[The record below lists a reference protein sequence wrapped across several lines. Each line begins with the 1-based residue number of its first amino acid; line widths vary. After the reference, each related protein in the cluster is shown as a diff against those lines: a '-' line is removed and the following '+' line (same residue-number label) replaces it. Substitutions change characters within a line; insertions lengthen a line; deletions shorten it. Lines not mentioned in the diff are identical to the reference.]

1 MGAMARGTM
10 RHFIAV
16 GRRAAIAASAILLLA
31 AVPARA
37 QLQRIEIVAVP
48 SVTLEGEQFLTGEH
62 NGKPVTLAGELR
74 LPASGAAKLPVVVLV
89 QGSGGI
95 GPSTDRW
102 AWEINGI
109 GVAAFILDSF
119 TGRGIT
125 STVADQTQLNSLAM
139 TVDAYRALALLAEH
153 PRVDKERIAVMGFSK
168 GAVAALYSSLQRFHE
183 MHGPPGLAF
192 AAHIGFYTPCN
203 VAYRDDTHTTGK
215 PIRLF
220 HGSADDY
227 VAIGPCRAYAER
239 LRQAGVDITLTEYE
253 GAQHAFDN
261 FTLPPL
267 REVASGQTTR
277 NCRLVEGENGVI
289 LNAKT
294 GRLYDIRADRCVER
308 GPHVG
313 YDQAA
318 HEASVAAVTGFLK
331 TTFGLP

>member
-1 MGAMARGTM
+1 MARGTM

-16 GRRAAIAASAILLLA
+16 GGRAAIAACAIALLA
-31 AVPARA
+31 AAPAGA
-37 QLQRIEIVAVP
+37 QLQRIEIMAVP

-62 NGKPVTLAGELR
+62 NGKPVLLAGELR
-74 LPASGAAKLPVVVLV
+74 LPASGAAKVPAVVLIH
-89 QGSGGI
+89 GSDGL
-95 GPSTDRW
+95 GPSLDRW

-109 GVAAFILDSF
+109 GVAAFLLDSF
-119 TGRGIT
+119 SGRGLVRT
-125 STVADQTQLNSLAM
+125 DTDQTQLDALAM

-168 GAVAALYSSLQRFHE
+168 GAVAALYSSLRRFHD

-203 VAYRDDTHTTGK
+203 LAYRDDARTTGE

-253 GAQHAFDN
+253 GAQHDFDN

-277 NCRLVEGENGVI
+277 NCLLEEGENGVI
-289 LNAKT
+289 RNAKT
-294 GRLYDIRADRCVER
+294 GQPYDIRTDPCVER

-318 HEASVAAVTGFLK
+318 HEASVAAVKGFLK
-331 TTFGLP
+331 ATFGLQ